1 VTAAFVVD
9 ASIGLAWFMPSQGTV
24 ETDRLLEAIAEGAT
38 PVVPAL
44 WPLEVLNACLVLLRR
59 KRIRKE
65 HFDAALSALQRLAVE
80 VDTDGAR
87 QAWTTVAQLAR
98 EHRLSAYDAAYLELA
113 QRRRLRLC
121 TRDAALLKAAEA
133 CGIPTR

>member
-1 VTAAFVVD
+1 
-9 ASIGLAWFMPSQGTV
+9 MPSQGTV

-80 VDTDGAR
+80 VDADGAR

-113 QRRRLRLC
+113 QRRRLRLY